1 MMEPAS
7 TRLLVVDDEAE
18 VVDYL
23 VEALGDAGYSVIG
36 MTSAHEA
43 LAEVTQSPFDLVISD
58 VEMPGMR
65 GPELMAAIHAA
76 RPNQLVL
83 LVTAF
88 GSIEMATAAVRD
100 GACDF
105 VAKPFTIEVL
115 VHTIERALRERQ
127 LRREIVRL
135 RRQIERDDGESLVVA
150 SPAMRRVVDLAQR
163 IAPTGSSVLLTGE
176 TGVGKGALAGLIHR
190 ASGRERL
197 VQINCAA
204 LPPALVESELF
215 GVRRGA
221 FTDAR
226 EDRPGLFVEAR
237 GGTLMLDEVGELP
250 LDVQAKLLQVLE
262 TRRVR
267 AVGATTDVDVDVRLI
282 AATNRPLET
291 EVRTGR
297 FRADLYHRLN
307 VIRLEI
313 PPLRERREEIRAL
326 VDRLLPGICER
337 IRGTVIGLSAPA
349 LRWLL
354 AYDWPGNI
362 RELSHLLER
371 AVALAEHDTITLDD
385 VRTEAVRLDS
395 DADSLTGAARRGDT
409 LAVVE
414 MAYIR
419 TVLER
424 VDGNKAHA
432 ARILGIDRRTLYRKL
447 GALDEL
453 E

>member
-1 MMEPAS
+1 MSKPSDA
-7 TRLLVVDDEAE
+7 RLLVVDDEAE
-18 VVDYL
+18 VVDFL
-23 VEALGDAGYSVIG
+23 VDALRDEGYTVTGLTSAREALD
-36 MTSAHEA
+36 
-43 LAEVTQSPFDLVISD
+43 EVVQSPFDLVITD

-65 GPELMAAIHAA
+65 GPDLMAAIHAQ
-76 RPNQLVL
+76 RPDQLVL

-88 GSIEMATAAVRD
+88 GSIEMAAAAVRE

-115 VHTIERALRERQ
+115 VHAVERALRERQ

-135 RRQIERDDGESLVVA
+135 RRRIERDVGDQLVVA
-150 SPAMRRVVDLAQR
+150 SPAMRRVIDLVQR
-163 IAPTGSSVLLTGE
+163 VAPTASTVLLTGE
-176 TGVGKGALAGLIHR
+176 TGVGKGAVAGLIHR
-190 ASGRERL
+190 SSGRSRL

-204 LPPALVESELF
+204 LPAALVESELF

-226 EDRPGLFVEAR
+226 EDRPGLFVEAQ

-267 AVGATTDVDVDVRLI
+267 AVGGTVDVEIDVRLI
-282 AATNRPLET
+282 AATNRPLEAD
-291 EVRTGR
+291 VRAGR
-297 FRADLYHRLN
+297 FRSDLYHRLN
-307 VIRLEI
+307 VIRVEI
-313 PPLRERREEIRAL
+313 PPLRERREEILPL

-337 IRGTVIGLSAPA
+337 IRGTTLGLSAPA
-349 LRWLL
+349 LRWLF

-362 RELSHLLER
+362 RELAHLLER

-385 VRTEAVRLDS
+385 VRTESVALDR
-395 DADSLTGAARRGDT
+395 DGDSLTEAARRGES
-409 LAVVE
+409 LAAIE
-414 MAYIR
+414 HAYIDR
-419 TVLER
+419 VLER
-424 VDGNKAHA
+424 ADGNKAQA

-447 GALDEL
+447 GAADESP
-453 E
+453 